1 MIPNLCKAVYDVR
14 IIPVLS
20 DRLNLDNMER
30 KEQKL
35 QKFEYLKIENSFV
48 DERNSNF
55 HNF

>member
-1 MIPNLCKAVYDVR
+1 MIPNLCKAVYDVI

-48 DERNSNF
+48 DERNRNF

>member
-1 MIPNLCKAVYDVR
+1 MIPNLCKAVYDVI

-35 QKFEYLKIENSFV
+35 QKFEYLKIENSFA

>member
-1 MIPNLCKAVYDVR
+1 MIPNLCKAVYDVI

-48 DERNSNF
+48 DERKSNF

>member
-1 MIPNLCKAVYDVR
+1 MIPNLCKAVYDVI

-20 DRLNLDNMER
+20 DRLNLDNIER

>member
-1 MIPNLCKAVYDVR
+1 MIPNLCEAVYDVI

>member
-1 MIPNLCKAVYDVR
+1 MIPNLCKAVYDVI

-20 DRLNLDNMER
+20 DHLNLDNMER